1 MQQKKAW
8 KVKNIV
14 KTKMIIRG
22 GKYMFNKSFIQDCL
36 EENADLADLDK
47 YISYWHKNDTGRTLL
62 EFLGL
67 TPYEYQEWLRS
78 EDSILSDILRCR
90 REGINFE
97 ETAQQIAKLPDE
109 TMGYTEL
116 HNYGY
121 QGYAMYPL
129 SAERALELY
138 FHDIP
143 IYHIYP
149 DNTEQ
154 LMEDGAYQKLSE
166 DIRTKNKEAIYG
178 VEREVWDKRR
188 ETIKEINLINM
199 GRDYLKLYAKYD
211 ETAAAILRDLNKESG
226 FSLRFAE
233 NVEKDNKES
242 MDAIIYN
249 LTAISRVSTE
259 RKKYKEAEESERLL
273 FLLKEYKH
281 NKKLKEDIAFDKSFK
296 KPALDYME
304 KYEYELIADQDT
316 THDFTFIR
324 TAGEELPCGFDGWQ
338 MIYNYFKD
346 IDELVENHS
355 ISELRDRLEGD
366 FSRIPFDFGTD
377 RQIRA
382 AIRYKEKETEK
393 PRIQPNRHEDSR
405 MEERKMAEEKNYF
418 TEEAK
423 INVKEETK
431 SMAENIKKNEEQTG
445 KEFVTVT
452 VAANKIKPFKGKDGK
467 DYCSIDAGQ
476 GYSYV
481 RPAEQLRESVKATE
495 IMYFSVPE
503 DYDFTLK
510 RSRSDGQGGF
520 VTEELKVTVN
530 ELKERHKK
538 YDDTPDFVKISI
550 SAKRV
555 VSSFTSKKSGESIEY
570 CKIMAPEGMT
580 YIRKK
585 EQIHDDKHN
594 EGRKYFMMPKGQE
607 ITLEY
612 KTDKITG
619 YTPDNKPIYEIE
631 RITVTA
637 EKLKEMYE
645 AEKSRTPEGK
655 NMNDRSEEERDS
667 TNPFVEVQTSTG
679 EKKAIDVKRRT
690 AR

>member
-143 IYHIYP
+143 IHHIYP

-166 DIRTKNKEAIYG
+166 DIRTKSKEAIYG

-304 KYEYELIADQDT
+304 KYGYELFEEPGFPG
-316 THDFTFIR
+316 FTFIR
-324 TAGEELPCGFDGWQ
+324 PAGGNPCGHDGWQ
-338 MIYNYFKD
+338 SIYDHLKY
-346 IDELVENHS
+346 IDELVENNS
-355 ISELRDRLEGD
+355 ISELRDWLEGD
-366 FSRIPFDFGTD
+366 YSRIPYGFASDD
-377 RQIRA
+377 QIRS
-382 AIRYKEKETEK
+382 AIRYKEKEMEK
-393 PRIQPNRHEDSR
+393 PRLQPNRHEDSR

-418 TEEAK
+418 TEETK
-423 INVKEETK
+423 IDVKEETK
-431 SMAENIKKNEEQTG
+431 SMAEHIKKNEEQTG

-481 RPAEQLRESVKATE
+481 RPAEQLRESVKAAET
-495 IMYFSVPE
+495 MYFSVPE

-585 EQIHDDKHN
+585 EQIHD
-594 EGRKYFMMPKGQE
+594 E
-607 ITLEY
+607 
-612 KTDKITG
+612 
-619 YTPDNKPIYEIE
+619 
-631 RITVTA
+631 
-637 EKLKEMYE
+637 EMYE

-679 EKKAIDVKRRT
+679 EEKAIDVKRRT